1 MVVCKKR
8 YLLSNMAVLVCLC
21 MLFLFKFGYS
31 FEAQRGKICQRNMA
45 GSRKRLPGTVGIFL
59 RNSQPRCS
67 KILGET
73 CFFSFL
79 SQLNVYLVFSVSN
92 DHPEVVFV
100 FFWGRFMNLPKFLRL
115 LLTSQSQKKPLSP
128 LGLQAVLGKIQDA
141 LIVPSNYMYSAWEL
155 GIINMPCDSLQ
166 ELYQHG

>member
-8 YLLSNMAVLVCLC
+8 YLLSNMAV
-21 MLFLFKFGYS
+21 FKFGYS

-45 GSRKRLPGTVGIFL
+45 SSRKRLPGTVGIFL
-59 RNSQPRCS
+59 RNSQPRYS

-92 DHPEVVFV
+92 DHPDF
-100 FFWGRFMNLPKFLRL
+100 FFWKGGIHEFAAFLCSLDVSKVVQKTALLSGTSRQSWARFK
-115 LLTSQSQKKPLSP
+115 
-128 LGLQAVLGKIQDA
+128 
-141 LIVPSNYMYSAWEL
+141 
-155 GIINMPCDSLQ
+155 MP
-166 ELYQHG
+166 

>member
-45 GSRKRLPGTVGIFL
+45 GSHKRLPGTVGIFL

-100 FFWGRFMNLPKFLRL
+100 FFW
-115 LLTSQSQKKPLSP
+115 
-128 LGLQAVLGKIQDA
+128 V
-141 LIVPSNYMYSAWEL
+141 
-155 GIINMPCDSLQ
+155 DS
-166 ELYQHG
+166 

>member
-8 YLLSNMAVLVCLC
+8 CLLSNMAVLVCLC

-73 CFFSFL
+73 CCFF
-79 SQLNVYLVFSVSN
+79 
-92 DHPEVVFV
+92 
-100 FFWGRFMNLPKFLRL
+100 FFKPAQCLPGIF
-115 LLTSQSQKKPLSP
+115 
-128 LGLQAVLGKIQDA
+128 GK
-141 LIVPSNYMYSAWEL
+141 
-155 GIINMPCDSLQ
+155 
-166 ELYQHG
+166 